1 MIEFHYETDFT
12 LSNPGSFEAWLMK
25 VIESEEKI
33 AGDINYIFCDDEY
46 LLKVNLEYLNHDTY
60 TDIITFDYCEG
71 NFLHGD
77 VFISVERVVEN
88 ALTYGVDFSQEL
100 LRVMSHGLLHLCG
113 YKDKSA
119 DDERLMRSKEDEKI
133 SMFHVEHGK

>member
-1 MIEFHYETDFT
+1 MIEFHFETDFT
-12 LSNPGSFEAWLMK
+12 FSNPGSFEAWLMK

-77 VFISVERVVEN
+77 VFISIERVAEN
-88 ALTYGVDFSQEL
+88 ALTYNVDFTQEL
-100 LRVMSHGLLHLCG
+100 LRVMSHGILHLCG
-113 YKDKSA
+113 YKDKTEE
-119 DDERLMRSKEDEKI
+119 DKRLMRLKEDKKI
-133 SMFHVEHGK
+133 AMFHVEHRE

>member
-1 MIEFHYETDFT
+1 MIEFHHETDFT

-77 VFISVERVVEN
+77 VFISVERVAEN
-88 ALTYGVDFSQEL
+88 AVTYGVDFSQEL
-100 LRVMSHGLLHLCG
+100 LRVMSHGILHLCG

-119 DDERLMRSKEDEKI
+119 EDERLMRSKEDEKI

>member
-12 LSNPGSFEAWLMK
+12 LSNTGSFEAWLMK
-25 VIESEEKI
+25 VIESEEKT

-77 VFISVERVVEN
+77 IFISVERVAEN
-88 ALTYGVDFSQEL
+88 AITYGVDFSQEL

-113 YKDKSA
+113 YKDKSVE
-119 DDERLMRSKEDEKI
+119 DEHLMRLKEDEKI
-133 SMFHVEHGK
+133 TMFHVEHGK